1 MSTCGQV
8 RYRKRKRGPQP
19 VACVGCREWIFS
31 ENSGALA
38 SFAAA
43 TEFTFGTIVQVGKF
57 LILMPCGSCI
67 LRGMQSQIRT
77 RVKAWS

>member
-1 MSTCGQV
+1 MLVTSDAQV

-43 TEFTFGTIVQVGKF
+43 TEFTFGTIVQVGTG
-57 LILMPCGSCI
+57 CGHYLC
-67 LRGMQSQIRT
+67 QSRWCT
-77 RVKAWS
+77 THGYTSKPWV

>member
-1 MSTCGQV
+1 MSDAQV

-43 TEFTFGTIVQVGKF
+43 TEFTFGTIVQVCSLELF
-57 LILMPCGSCI
+57 
-67 LRGMQSQIRT
+67 
-77 RVKAWS
+77 W

>member
-1 MSTCGQV
+1 MVHRMSHSPSEQGQGSTDNPMPNVFLTRHQV

-43 TEFTFGTIVQVGKF
+43 TEFTFGTIVQV
-57 LILMPCGSCI
+57 
-67 LRGMQSQIRT
+67 
-77 RVKAWS
+77 

>member
-1 MSTCGQV
+1 MHLSICTQV

-43 TEFTFGTIVQVGKF
+43 TEFTFGTIVQVCSSHTF
-57 LILMPCGSCI
+57 L
-67 LRGMQSQIRT
+67 
-77 RVKAWS
+77 